1 MTTYDL
7 GYCAY
12 CIVSEIRKKNDNNEV
27 IDIDQE
33 IIKEVEKDIEEI
45 KKDYLNNI
53 IYLLQQ
59 YNIESNLKEQW

>member
-12 CIVSEIRKKNDNNEV
+12 CIVNEIKKKINNNEV

-33 IIKEVEKDIEEI
+33 IIKEIEEDIEEI
-45 KKDYLNNI
+45 KKEYLNNI
-53 IYLLQQ
+53 ISLLQQ
-59 YNIESNLKEQW
+59 YNIDSNLKEQW